1 MSYVFSSTKSEKR
14 AEHDLPVWGGLW
26 GEVAQTMY
34 IHVSRCKNNKIEG
47 ERKKE
52 YTTDNKTLKKKKKM
66 SQVL

>member
-1 MSYVFSSTKSEKR
+1 
-14 AEHDLPVWGGLW
+14 
-26 GEVAQTMY
+26 VAQTMY